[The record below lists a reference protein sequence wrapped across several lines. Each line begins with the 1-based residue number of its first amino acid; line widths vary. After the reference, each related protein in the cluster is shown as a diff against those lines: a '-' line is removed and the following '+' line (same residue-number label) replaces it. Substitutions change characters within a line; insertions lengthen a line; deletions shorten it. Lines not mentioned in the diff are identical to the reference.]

1 MNDVV
6 YETVS
11 NRGRLI
17 FMERLK
23 YGRASVL
30 VTLVLLML
38 FLAGCEEKKI
48 NEIMADPQRYSNRE
62 VGVVGNVVQSYS
74 VLGKGAYQVDDGTG
88 KLWVVSD
95 KGVPRKGARVG
106 VKGKIRDGYDLGS
119 LVKLPEAI
127 SSGMVMVEATHKAKY

>member
-6 YETVS
+6 YETAS
-11 NRGRLI
+11 NRGRLS
-17 FMERLK
+17 FMQRFK

-30 VTLVLLML
+30 VTLALLML
-38 FLAGCEEKKI
+38 FLAGCEEKRI

-62 VGVVGNVVQSYS
+62 VGVVGKVVQSYS

-106 VKGKIRDGYDLGS
+106 VKGKIRDGYDLGT
-119 LVKLPEAI
+119 LVKLPEAV
-127 SSGMVMVEATHKAKY
+127 SSGMVMVEAAHKSR

>member
-11 NRGRLI
+11 NRGRLT
-17 FMERLK
+17 FMERFT

-38 FLAGCEEKKI
+38 FLAACEEKRI

-62 VGVVGNVVQSYS
+62 VGVAGNVVQSYS
-74 VLGKGAYQVDDGTG
+74 VLGKGAYQIDDGTG

-106 VKGKIRDGYDLGS
+106 VRGKIRDGYDLGT
-119 LVKLPEAI
+119 LVKLPEVI
-127 SSGMVMVEATHKAKY
+127 SSGMVMVEAAHKAKY

>member
-6 YETVS
+6 YETAS
-11 NRGRLI
+11 NRGRLS
-17 FMERLK
+17 FMQRFK

-30 VTLVLLML
+30 VTLALLML
-38 FLAGCEEKKI
+38 FLAGCEEKRI

-62 VGVVGNVVQSYS
+62 VGVVGKVVQSYS

-106 VKGKIRDGYDLGS
+106 VKGKIRDGYDLGT

-127 SSGMVMVEATHKAKY
+127 SSGMVMVEAAHKSR

>member
-1 MNDVV
+1 KQMFT
-6 YETVS
+6 YE
-11 NRGRLI
+11 
-17 FMERLK
+17 
-23 YGRASVL
+23 RALETLS
-30 VTLVLLML
+30 LVLLML

-88 KLWVVSD
+88 KLCVVSD

-106 VKGKIRDGYDLGS
+106 VRGKIRDGFDLGH
-119 LVKLPEAI
+119 LVKLPEVI
-127 SSGMVMVEATHKAKY
+127 SSGMVMVEAAHKARY